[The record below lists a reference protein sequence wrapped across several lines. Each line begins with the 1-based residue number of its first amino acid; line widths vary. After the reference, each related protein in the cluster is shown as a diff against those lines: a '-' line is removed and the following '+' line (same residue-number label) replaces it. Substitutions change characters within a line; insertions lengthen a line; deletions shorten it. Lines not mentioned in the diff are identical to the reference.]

1 MNHPD
6 FRVTGKI
13 FASLGVPNKSW
24 GMVKL
29 TPEQQRALSRRR
41 RRFSSRV
48 AALGV
53 GEATRMFILPP
64 RKRAWFAGRSTPRQR
79 TSPHARRRKLGSARV
94 SRIRALVRHL
104 LFGLPSSFGI
114 CLPRQSEAKAGG
126 SDSSYSFFHPRN
138 PCKSVVKK
146 NLQRKVLT
154 RSSAPW

>member
-29 TPEQQRALSRRR
+29 TPEQQRALIEKAPEVFKPSSGAWGRRGYTN
-41 RRFSSRV
+41 V
-48 AALGV
+48 HLAAAKTSMV
-53 GEATRMFILPP
+53 R
-64 RKRAWFAGRSTPRQR
+64 GRSTPRQR